1 METISAPRPSARV
14 RAVDLA
20 KCFAIFF
27 VLLIHAGSDVLRYAP
42 VGSIHWLSGLF
53 WGSISRSAV
62 PLFLLCSGAL
72 LLDRERPIS
81 ARHIWRRNIPHMV
94 MALFF
99 WAAAYKAIGLLTSGN
114 LTADA
119 LLGALRNWLL
129 WQHEGHLYYL
139 PIILLV
145 YAALPL
151 TRTFTA
157 HADTKMVRYFLVFW
171 AASGV
176 LLPSLRAL
184 GLLQAFGGIVQ
195 QWALPMAWSAIGCT
209 VLGDTLRRRPCSVRC
224 AVWMFAG
231 GFLLCFAGTWLC
243 SARAGELKT
252 PFLEG
257 FSPGPCLMA
266 AGMFSLCEALAPR
279 LNARLN
285 TAAERLSRAS
295 FCIYLVHIAVLRLLN
310 GIGLRP
316 GWHPL
321 LTVPALAVLCGA
333 GSYLLYLPLSRIP
346 WVRRW
351 LI

>member
-1 METISAPRPSARV
+1 METVSSSQTARV
-14 RAVDLA
+14 RSVDLA
-20 KCFAIFF
+20 KCAAILF

-81 ARHIWRRNIPHMV
+81 ARHLWRRNIPHMV

-99 WAAAYKAIGLLTSGN
+99 WAAVYKVIGLLTAGQ
-114 LTADA
+114 ADA
-119 LLGALRNWLL
+119 AAWKSALRDWLL
-129 WQHEGHLYYL
+129 WRHEGHLYYL

-157 HADTKMVRYFLVFW
+157 HADVKTMRYFLVFW
-171 AASGV
+171 SAFGI
-176 LLPSLRAL
+176 LLPTLRQL
-184 GLLQAFGGIVQ
+184 GLLQTFGGIVQ

-209 VLGDTLRRRPCSVRC
+209 VLGDALHRRPLSVRC
-224 AVWMFAG
+224 AALLFVG
-231 GFLLCFAGTWLC
+231 GFLACFAGTWLC

-257 FSPGPCLMA
+257 FSPGSYLMA
-266 AGMFSLCEALAPR
+266 AGMFSLCEAVATR
-279 LNARLN
+279 LNARLGA
-285 TAAERLSRAS
+285 AAERLSRGS

-310 GIGLRP
+310 SIGLRP

-321 LTVPALAVLCGA
+321 LTVLALAVLCGA
-333 GSYLLYLPLSRIP
+333 GSYLLYLLLSRIP
-346 WVRRW
+346 WVRHW